1 MKHFS
6 VPVVVFCLKK
16 QNRFPQRN
24 EPPSAKTELF
34 CRKAVP
40 ASAGRR
46 EKQGFGG
53 LFPLWMES
61 ARAQTPFVLLQAI
74 SLVGLTWEAGSGRMA
89 FRGGRQNVAES
100 GFRLSSCIPLGA
112 RGSRIFVLFPFR
124 ARLRSSRRGCLDVLT
139 ECYWG
144 ICCCLPA
151 FWLLCDWRRPA
162 PSKRARECPRPI
174 FLFFPEPLKYT
185 AVPTFMS
192 ACAQGGAYV
201 EGEAQAMP
209 HFPFDV
215 SHLSAAQGCSSL
227 NRMRYC
233 PYWFLSMGRATS
245 RSFSASIHPCR

>member
-1 MKHFS
+1 MEHFS
-6 VPVVVFCLKK
+6 IPAVVFCQKK
-16 QNRFPQRN
+16 QNRFLQRN
-24 EPPSAKTELF
+24 EPPSAKTKLF

-40 ASAGRR
+40 AGAGGR
-46 EKQGFGG
+46 EKQGFGR
-53 LFPLWMES
+53 LFLPWMES
-61 ARAQTPFVLLQAI
+61 VRVQTPFVLLQAI
-74 SLVGLTWEAGSGRMA
+74 PLVGLTWEAGSGRTA
-89 FRGGRQNVAES
+89 FCDGRQNVAGT

-112 RGSRIFVLFPFR
+112 RGSRISVLFPPQ
-124 ARLRSSRRGCLDVLT
+124 ARLRCSRRGCLDVLT

-144 ICCCLPA
+144 TCCCRQA
-151 FWLLCDWRRPA
+151 FWYLRDCRRPA
-162 PSKRARECPRPI
+162 PPKHCKGVSGGHLSSHPGIAEIYGCPHFHVR
-174 FLFFPEPLKYT
+174 
-185 AVPTFMS
+185 M
-192 ACAQGGAYV
+192 CAWWVYV